1 MIYTLHRYI
10 FRELCKI
17 FLLATVALTLILSL
31 GSLLRPI
38 QRYGVGPGQV
48 VDLLVYFL
56 PVTMSFVLPIAALF
70 AASLAYGRLATDNE
84 IDACKA
90 SGLSPLAL
98 IGPGLLLAVLVAV
111 GNLVL
116 SFYITP
122 SFVYLA
128 DRSIHA
134 NLKQIVF
141 RHLQRQGYYRL
152 PPGDRYAVYA
162 DFANEQTD
170 SLHGVIVLKTR
181 EGRLDRIMATEVARV
196 WFDPA
201 DALHE
206 VRITAR
212 NALQMDLSQ
221 NDSVQLQNISL
232 GMPFDSPLSD
242 RIRFKRLDDIER
254 IRTDLLRFGP
264 VEKQARQVSA
274 QAMTEL
280 LADDLFRTLAAD
292 RPYEWTGAA
301 RAVRM
306 SAAPE
311 GVSLGPGRTIHV
323 AGPVQV
329 TETDRSTDGP
339 PRRWECEKAV
349 LTLDAEQG
357 GACEL
362 TLDLDKVRSME
373 GAGTVI
379 LHYPL
384 TGLAV
389 PGPIVSSV
397 TAPPLLETLVSPGL
411 TAGLSKGPTSQ
422 MIRAV
427 DRLRR
432 EIRGTLAEIQ
442 AEIHSRLVFGI
453 GCVPMI
459 LIGMGLGILHR
470 GGHLLTAFAISC
482 VPALILVVGVV
493 SGSHIAKN
501 PGSHG
506 GLGIGLMWAALAV
519 LFGMALAT
527 LGRVVRH

>member
-1 MIYTLHRYI
+1 MIYILHRYI
-10 FRELCKI
+10 FQELCKI

-38 QRYGVGPGQV
+38 QKYGVGPGQV

-56 PVTMSFVLPIAALF
+56 PVTTSFVLPIAALF

-90 SGLSPLAL
+90 SGLSPLTL
-98 IGPGLLLAVLVAV
+98 IGPGFLLAVLVALA
-111 GNLVL
+111 NLVL
-116 SFYITP
+116 SFYVTP

-141 RHLQRQGYYRL
+141 RNLQRQGYYRL

-162 DFANEQTD
+162 DFANDQTD

-201 DALHE
+201 DTRHE
-206 VRITAR
+206 VRMSAR
-212 NALQMDLSQ
+212 NVLQMDLEQ
-221 NDSVQLQNISL
+221 NDSVHVQGISL
-232 GMPFDSPLSD
+232 GMPFESLLSD
-242 RIRFKRLDDIER
+242 RIRFKRLDDMER

-280 LADDLFRTLAAD
+280 LADDLVRTFSAG
-292 RPYEWTGAA
+292 RPYEWTGTAH
-301 RAVRM
+301 AVRI
-306 SAAPE
+306 SAAPDA
-311 GVSLGPGRTIHV
+311 VSLGTGRTIHV

-339 PRRWECEKAV
+339 SRRWECEKAV
-349 LTLDAEQG
+349 ITLDAEQG
-357 GACEL
+357 GAGEL
-362 TLDLDKVRSME
+362 TLDLDKVRSMDV
-373 GAGTVI
+373 AGTVI
-379 LHYPL
+379 LHYPV

-389 PGPIVSSV
+389 PGAVVSSV
-397 TAPPLLETLVSPGL
+397 TAPPLLDTLVSPGL
-411 TAGLSKGPTSQ
+411 VAGLSKGPSPHLTQ
-422 MIRAV
+422 AV

-432 EIRGTLAEIQ
+432 EIRRTLSEIE

-459 LIGMGLGILHR
+459 LIGMGLGILRR

-482 VPALILVVGVV
+482 IPALILVVGVV

-506 GLGIGLMWAALAV
+506 PLGLGLMWAALAV
-519 LFGMALAT
+519 LWGMALVT
-527 LGRVVRH
+527 LHRVVRH